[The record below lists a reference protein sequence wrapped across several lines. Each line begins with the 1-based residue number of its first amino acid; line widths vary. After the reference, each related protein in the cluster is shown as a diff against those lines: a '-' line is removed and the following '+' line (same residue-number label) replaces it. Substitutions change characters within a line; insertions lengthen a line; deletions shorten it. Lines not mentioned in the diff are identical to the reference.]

1 MYDEEYDDDVFKEE
15 FEINIDSFMVDGI
28 EYFVSGTIHVEYY
41 TEYVAIQYP
50 TMTRHETEF
59 FIMDTV
65 LDVNFTDMDNN
76 SVNTT
81 ISMDK
86 AITKYF
92 DKTKVLEM
100 LRDSIY

>member
-1 MYDEEYDDDVFKEE
+1 MYDEEYDDVLFKEE
-15 FEINIDSFMVDGI
+15 FEVNIDSFMVDGI
-28 EYFVSGTIHVEYY
+28 EYSVSGTLRVEYY
-41 TEYVAIQYP
+41 TEDVAIDYP

-59 FIMDTV
+59 VIRDTE